1 MSEKKKQGSKV
12 FLYTILIIFI
22 IVFLGVTT
30 AYLFIKRGDRN
41 LKKNAVSSGNM
52 ESEEL
57 LTQDEAEEG
66 IISYQGKKYRYNE
79 DLFTVLFLGIDT
91 KEELGTESLNSTGDQ
106 ADTNVLFVLDFKNRV
121 VRLINISR
129 DTMTDIDIYSA
140 EGEYFNTIKAQLA
153 LQYAYGDGKEESCE
167 LMMKA
172 ISKLMYGMPIHG
184 YYAMNL
190 KGIEAAN
197 DAIGGV
203 QLTVLEDI
211 QYEEENFSLSKGT
224 EILLMGKTARHYVQL
239 RNREVLGSNDLRMQR
254 QKQYLNAFAEQLRQG
269 IKEDIT
275 LPIKLYQQLEEYVV
289 TNISLSEMSYLAS
302 EVLSCEFDTDNFL
315 TVKGTIEK
323 GENTKYEEFYVDETA
338 LYEMI
343 LEVFYEKV
351 ETIENDMNVEAH

>member
-1 MSEKKKQGSKV
+1 MKEKKKRGIKSIRV
-12 FLYTILIIFI
+12 TILIIC
-22 IVFLGVTT
+22 IVVSVAALT
-30 AYLFIKRGDRN
+30 AYLFVKSGDDK
-41 LKKNAVSSGNM
+41 LKKNAVSMGTM

-57 LTQDEAEEG
+57 LTQEEIEDG
-66 IISYQGKKYRYNE
+66 VISYQGEKYRYNE
-79 DLFTVLFLGIDT
+79 DIYTVLFLGIDT
-91 KEELGTESLNSTGDQ
+91 KEELGTESINSAGDQ
-106 ADTNVLFVLDFKNRV
+106 ADTNVLFVIDRKNQV
-121 VRLINISR
+121 IRLINISR

-140 EGEYFNTIKAQLA
+140 EGEYFNTTKAQLA
-153 LQYAYGDGKEESCE
+153 LQYAYGDGKEKSCE

-172 ISKLMYGMPIHG
+172 ISKLMYGVPIHG
-184 YYAMNL
+184 YCAMNV

-211 QYEEENFSLSKGT
+211 QHEEKNFSLSKGT
-224 EILLMGKTARHYVQL
+224 EILLKGEAARYYVQL
-239 RNREVLGSNDLRMQR
+239 RNREVFGSNDLRMQR
-254 QKQYLNAFAEQLRQG
+254 QKQYLNAFAEQLRQE

-302 EVLSCEFDTDNFL
+302 EVLSCEFDADNLL

-323 GENTKYEEFYVDETA
+323 GENTKYEEFYVDEAA

-351 ETIENDMNVEAH
+351 EAVENDMNVEAH